1 MSQIAHPQ
9 LPRMGLDSGSR
20 SQDQPDCCQSL
31 PESGPIQE
39 TIAAANRNV
48 ARISQ
53 NLAESWLSEF
63 WLDCGIPESGQNHAT
78 VWSARFW
85 SGIQNGTVSVATLDP
100 QSGYSRQW
108 YRIKPPYTDTGL
120 HVTYDL
126 HKAPVGYVCWWIK
139 ANNKF
144 IIGRGNTPALKSS
157 KL

>member
-1 MSQIAHPQ
+1 
-9 LPRMGLDSGSR
+9 MGLDSGSR
-20 SQDQPDCCQSL
+20 SQGQPDCCQSL

-78 VWSARFW
+78 VWSARLWFW

-120 HVTYDL
+120 HVTIRWDTY
-126 HKAPVGYVCWWIK
+126 VGE
-139 ANNKF
+139 
-144 IIGRGNTPALKSS
+144 
-157 KL
+157 